1 MPSATFYALSAL
13 AALVPAT
20 VRAWRR
26 REGAPDAVFWLL
38 LAVAVAGP
46 LAWAWI
52 QFSGGWLTGLSPALW
67 STIVTTLVVFGA
79 VVAAWRGAWRLA
91 PLLLSYLLL
100 VAAAATV
107 WQDEPERMLAAS
119 APPTWV
125 TVHIVLSL
133 LTYAILTVCAIAGV
147 AAFLQERALKTK
159 RPGSLTRM
167 LPSLSD
173 AEAVELRLL
182 GVSAVV
188 LGLGVLTGMATEF
201 FERGRLLVMNHKT
214 LFSLAT
220 LAVILCLLIA
230 RQRSGLRGRR
240 AARLVLLAYLL
251 LTFAYPGVKFVTD
264 VLLA

>member
-1 MPSATFYALSAL
+1 MPSATLYALSAL

-26 REGAPDAVFWLL
+26 HDGAPDAVFWLL

-52 QFSGGWLTGLSPALW
+52 QFAGGWRTGLSPALW
-67 STIVTTLVVFGA
+67 STIVSSLLVFAA
-79 VVAAWRGAWRLA
+79 VVAAWREAWRLA

-100 VAAAATV
+100 AAVAATI
-107 WQDEPERMLAAS
+107 WQDEPERMLTAS

-125 TVHIVLSL
+125 TIHIVLSL
-133 LTYAILTVCAIAGV
+133 LTYAVLTICAIAGL

-159 RPGSLTRM
+159 RTGGLTRL

-173 AEAVELRLL
+173 AEAIELRLL
-182 GVSAVV
+182 GIAAVV

-201 FERGRLLVMNHKT
+201 FERGRLLVLNHKT

-220 LAVILCLLIA
+220 LAVILGLIVA

-251 LTFAYPGVKFVTD
+251 LIFAYPGVKFVTD